1 LVLVFF
7 LKGIAVGAVI
17 AVPVGPVGILC
28 LRKTIFEGEWAGLI
42 SGLGAASADAFF
54 GVIAAFGLTFIS
66 QWLFGYE
73 SLLRA
78 AGGCY
83 LLYAGA
89 HGLLRPPPVAAGA
102 PLPRK
107 RGRGG
112 WGFRDFVSTFALTVS
127 NPITI
132 LVFLGIFAALGLSG
146 ARATLLL
153 AASLVLGVWTGS
165 FVWWL
170 TLSLGVGMFRR
181 AIGPRQL
188 GWISRSSGAILFLS
202 GGALLATS
210 IIKELAHLH

>member
-1 LVLVFF
+1 MVLMFF

-54 GVIAAFGLTFIS
+54 AVIAAFGLTFIS

-89 HGLLRPPPVAAGA
+89 HALLRPPPVAAGDD
-102 PLPRK
+102 
-107 RGRGG
+107 RGRETS
-112 WGFRDFVSTFALTVS
+112 FRNFVSIFALTLT

-132 LVFLGIFAALGLSG
+132 LVFLGVFEALGLNG

-153 AASLVLGVWTGS
+153 AASLVVGVWTGS

-170 TLSLGVGMFRR
+170 TLSLGIGMFRR
-181 AIGPRQL
+181 AIGARQL
-188 GWISRSSGAILFLS
+188 GWISRGSGAILFLS
-202 GGALLATS
+202 GAALVATFVIS
-210 IIKELAHLH
+210 ELAHLH

>member
-89 HGLLRPPPVAAGA
+89 HALLRPPPVAAGA
-102 PLPRK
+102 D
-107 RGRGG
+107 RGRETL
-112 WGFRDFVSTFALTVS
+112 FRDFVSTFALTVT

-132 LVFLGIFAALGLSG
+132 LVFLGIFEALGLSG

-153 AASLVLGVWTGS
+153 AGILVVGVWTGS

-170 TLSLGVGMFRR
+170 MLSLGIGMFRR

-188 GWISRSSGAILFLS
+188 GWISRSSGVILFLS
-202 GGALLATS
+202 GAALLATS
-210 IIKELAHLH
+210 IIKELAYLR